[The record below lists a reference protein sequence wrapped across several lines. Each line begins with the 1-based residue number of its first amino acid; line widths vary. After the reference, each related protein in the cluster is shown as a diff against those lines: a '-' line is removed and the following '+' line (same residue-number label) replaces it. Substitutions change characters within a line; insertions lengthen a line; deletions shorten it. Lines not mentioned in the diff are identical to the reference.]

1 MISKY
6 STFEGEISKRLTLS
20 ANSPLA
26 LVVYRL
32 TICLKLSKLFKF
44 LFSKNSFNAILTG
57 ILELIRFNLGLIF
70 TRNTR
75 NARFLEINTDNFS
88 FGFCCGKLRYII
100 INCELDLGVKIIGTD
115 NIESNIY
122 DVFSVYRMVEDLSKI
137 DFEEFFI
144 EHYFKYRNT
153 IAHAGK
159 DSGNWYVA
167 FEF

>member
-57 ILELIRFNLGLIF
+57 ILELIRFNLGLMFLIISFNNGKWVHPRIKESASLISSKCLRTKGIVSSNLLFSISSTKSLAF
-70 TRNTR
+70 T
-75 NARFLEINTDNFS
+75 
-88 FGFCCGKLRYII
+88 G
-100 INCELDLGVKIIGTD
+100 
-115 NIESNIY
+115 
-122 DVFSVYRMVEDLSKI
+122 
-137 DFEEFFI
+137 
-144 EHYFKYRNT
+144 
-153 IAHAGK
+153 
-159 DSGNWYVA
+159 
-167 FEF
+167 